1 MKICKLK
8 LKNLNSFREEVDI
21 DFEDGPLN
29 DASLIA
35 ITGPTGAGKTTV
47 LDAICVAL
55 YGKTPRLSSTG
66 NQNPN
71 HLISHG
77 EKEGFAEVLF
87 MVNDTRYLATWSA
100 KPKGSPKVG
109 LFYADDSKLISDKL
123 STRGKSLGTSQKTVS
138 EEVESILG
146 LDFDAFRRSVMLA
159 QGEFAAFLKADRE
172 NRRNILE
179 ATAGVHI
186 YDILR
191 EELNRKVAEV
201 KAAYDEVVD
210 ELKGIPEA
218 SHDQLKNAESES
230 DRLHTEV
237 ETLGEKSR
245 HIQGQKERES
255 KRKEDFEK
263 LQSSEK
269 RREELLA
276 QQPEIEVLRSEL
288 GNANRAQRLL
298 PEKQAFDTA
307 QSAFEESKKALRVA
321 TTEKTTAERHVEDHQ
336 TIYDEKEAAY
346 QAASEKRDQKMPVY
360 TAAKADVERAAEQ
373 FAEADKRTP
382 KLIDV
387 NNEMEALEDQLT
399 DKQTQQTELQKQID
413 DAQRFLEDN
422 PLPSDRQPCLTRTS
436 RLSDQLKSQEKQLKT
451 ELKDK
456 ANAEKRVSSLKKE
469 IEKLSKTQ
477 EKRLS
482 EKAAAETTLEEST
495 TQLNELLATGTRE
508 EWTDRKQQAARA
520 YPILHGGEDT
530 LVDLENISDRAS
542 DLRDTVSTRG
552 AELVQIEAELR
563 EQTEVCQHAAKAVE
577 RCEEALRS
585 EMLTYPINQLRQH
598 LHTGEPCLV
607 CGATEHPYA
616 GVVEPENEERLQD
629 AKNALENAKAEIK
642 TAQNQIQ
649 VLKMRQIQMQ
659 QDQENAIN
667 QGSEIAAEAK
677 VLQAKAKSLD
687 KQWERISPDFNRAFG
702 SILEQDFKIKTMS
715 KLVDSESIVIQDYK
729 AFSSWIVDQIE
740 NADTAIAALGEAEQ
754 ERTKASH
761 TYEMVSQQLETC
773 EKNIKRE
780 TNDLN
785 AAEKQLEGL
794 NNTIADLQAN
804 TKVTEERFWESMPD
818 TFHGITPKEAVDQ
831 FEDKIETVASRED
844 EIGKAE
850 ADIRVLNANIKAEQ
864 GTLQNLKDSR
874 EALKN
879 EKDEYTREREAF
891 LTAAREKT
899 GGLETEDE
907 INKAMS
913 VLEADLQAK
922 ENARESAKQQLQN
935 SQNLL
940 TQKRISHE
948 FCEKQLNTSVEKL
961 DASRQI
967 YFDKLANAGFDTAE
981 AHDNAFR
988 DDDQIQ
994 DLTDKID
1001 IHKDELQRLVLE
1013 ITELQTRFEEIP
1025 YDPEA
1030 LEQVETQLGAIETQ
1044 LQEKQKEIGTQD
1056 KIIKD
1061 LKDALKEREALA
1073 AKLHKAEK
1081 EMERWQRLQRI
1092 IPASTLRDFALE
1104 IVFKQMG
1111 HLANEQLRYLTSD
1124 RYELKVE
1131 SIGDLSVVDRWNA
1144 NEERPVETLSGG
1156 ESFLTSLALAL
1167 ALSELSRGRSQ
1178 LNSLFLDEGFGTLD
1192 SETLDITI
1200 AALEGLRMQGRN
1212 IVLISHVQELTRR
1225 LPVKIEVKKRG
1236 NGSSY
1241 IPKLT

>member
-21 DFEDGPLN
+21 DFEDRPLN
-29 DASLIA
+29 DASLVA
-35 ITGPTGAGKTTV
+35 ITGPTGAGKTTL

-159 QGEFAAFLKADRE
+159 QGEFAAFLKADKE

-191 EELNRKVAEV
+191 EVLNGKVAAV
-201 KAAYDEVVD
+201 KAAYDAIID

-218 SHDQLKNAESES
+218 SHDQLNNAESERDS
-230 DRLHTEV
+230 LHTEV

-255 KRKEDFEK
+255 KRKEDFEE

-276 QQPEIEVLRSEL
+276 QQPEIDALRSEL
-288 GNANRAQRLL
+288 ENANRAQRLL
-298 PEKQAFDTA
+298 PEKQVFDTA

-321 TTEKTTAERHVEDHQ
+321 TTEKTTAETHVEDHQ
-336 TIYDEKEAAY
+336 TIYDKKEAAY
-346 QAASEKRDQKMPVY
+346 QAVSEERDQKRPVY

-382 KLIDV
+382 KLVDV
-387 NNEMEALEDQLT
+387 NNEIDALEDQLT
-399 DKQTQQTELQKQID
+399 DKQTEQTDLEGQID
-413 DAQRFLEDN
+413 DAQRFLDDN
-422 PLPSDRQPCLTRTS
+422 PLPSDRQPRLNRTTR
-436 RLSDQLKSQEKQLKT
+436 LLDQLESQEKQLET
-451 ELKDK
+451 ELEDK
-456 ANAEKRVSSLKKE
+456 ANAEKRVSWVRKE

-477 EKRLS
+477 EEHLS
-482 EKAAAETTLEEST
+482 ETAAAETTLEDAT
-495 TQLNELLATGTRE
+495 TQLNKLLATGTSE

-520 YPILHGGEDT
+520 YPIVQGGAET
-530 LVDLENISDRAS
+530 LEDLENISDRAS
-542 DLRDTVSTRG
+542 DLSDTISILDV
-552 AELVQIEAELR
+552 ELAQIEEELQ
-563 EQTEVCQHAAKAVE
+563 EQTEVCRRTAETVE
-577 RCEEALRS
+577 YCEAERESAL
-585 EMLTYPINQLRQH
+585 LANPINQLRQH
-598 LHTGEPCLV
+598 LHAGEPCLV
-607 CGATEHPYA
+607 CGATEHPSA
-616 GVVEPENEERLQD
+616 GVVETESKESLQR
-629 AKNALENAKAEIK
+629 AEKALEHAKAEMK
-642 TAQNQIQ
+642 TEQNQIQ
-649 VLKMRQIQMQ
+649 VLKMRQIQIQ
-659 QDQENAIN
+659 QDKKNTIN
-667 QGSEIAAEAK
+667 QFLEIDAETKVK
-677 VLQAKAKSLD
+677 VLIDKTKSLD
-687 KQWERISPDFNRAFG
+687 KQWEQISPDFNRAFD
-702 SILEQDFKIKTMS
+702 SILDQDVILSSKQDFK
-715 KLVDSESIVIQDYK
+715 
-729 AFSSWIVDQIE
+729 AFSNWIVEQIE
-740 NADTAIAALGEAEQ
+740 NADTAIAALRDAEQ
-754 ERTKASH
+754 AQTEASH
-761 TYEMVSQQLETC
+761 AYEMVSQQLETC
-773 EKNIKRE
+773 ENDITRE
-780 TNDLN
+780 TNALN
-785 AAEKQLEGL
+785 DTETQLEGL
-794 NNTIADLQAN
+794 NNTIADLQADI
-804 TKVTEERFWESMPD
+804 KATETRFWESMPE
-818 TFHGITPKEAVDQ
+818 TFHGTTPKEAVDQ

-844 EIGKAE
+844 KLGKAKT
-850 ADIRVLNANIKAEQ
+850 DIQVLNANIEADESKLQ
-864 GTLQNLKDSR
+864 GLNESH

-879 EKDEYTREREAF
+879 EKDEYMREREAF

-913 VLEADLQAK
+913 ELDADLQSK
-922 ENARESAKQQLQN
+922 ENARDSADQQLQN

-940 TQKRISHE
+940 TQKQTTHE
-948 FCEKQLNTSVEKL
+948 MREEDFNKAAEKL
-961 DASRQI
+961 DVSRET
-967 YFDKLANAGFDTAE
+967 YFNKLEKEGFDTPE
-981 AHDNAFR
+981 AHENAFR

-994 DLTDKID
+994 DLTDRID
-1001 IHKDELQRLVLE
+1001 KHADETQRLVLE
-1013 ITELQTRFEEIP
+1013 ITELQTRFEETP
-1025 YDPEA
+1025 YDPDA
-1030 LEQVETQLGAIETQ
+1030 LSQIEIQLEEINARF
-1044 LQEKQKEIGTQD
+1044 QEKQKEIGGQEE
-1056 KIIKD
+1056 IIKG
-1061 LKDALKEREALA
+1061 LKVALKKREDLA
-1073 AKLHKAEK
+1073 VKLDKAEK
-1081 EMERWQRLQRI
+1081 EMERWQRLQEI

-1111 HLANEQLRYLTSD
+1111 NLANEQLRYLTSD

-1167 ALSELSRGRSQ
+1167 ALSELSSGRAQ

-1200 AALEGLRMQGRN
+1200 TALEGLRMQGRN
-1212 IVLISHVQELTRR
+1212 IFLISHVQELTRR
-1225 LPVKIEVKKRG
+1225 LPVKINVRKRG

-1241 IPKLT
+1241 IPSLT